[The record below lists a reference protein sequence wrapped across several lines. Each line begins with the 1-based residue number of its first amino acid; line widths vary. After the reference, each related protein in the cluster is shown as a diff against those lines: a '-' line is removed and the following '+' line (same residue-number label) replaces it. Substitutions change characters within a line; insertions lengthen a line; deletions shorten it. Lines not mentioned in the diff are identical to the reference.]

1 MALASLAALA
11 LPAAANAVDC
21 VTSRHQPINFTTCT
35 IDLTRE
41 SLRLYLRDGAGAP
54 LHSFS
59 QLRENLARDHEEL
72 VFAMNAGMF
81 HPDYR
86 PVGLLVID
94 GIQYSPLNKARAL
107 GNFYLQPNG
116 VFWIGPDGA
125 WVAATGDFHQV
136 EAQPLLATQSGP
148 MLVYK
153 GEIPPIPEFNSRSR
167 HIRNGV
173 CTPTREKIVFAI
185 SEKPVTL
192 REIAEYFRTDVGCT
206 EALYLDGSIS
216 SLYSRSLSRADK
228 HARLG
233 PIFAVAE
240 SAAGD
245 QAATR

>member
-1 MALASLAALA
+1 MALVGVVSLA
-11 LPAAANAVDC
+11 LPAAARAVDC

-41 SLRLYLRDGAGAP
+41 SLRLYLRDNAGAP
-54 LHSFS
+54 LRTFDE
-59 QLRENLARDHEEL
+59 LRENLARDHEEL

-94 GIQYSPLNKARAL
+94 GIQHSPLNKARAL

-125 WVAATGDFHQV
+125 WVAATNDFHQV

-153 GEIPPIPEFNSRSR
+153 GEIPSIPEFNSRSR
-167 HIRNGV
+167 HIRNAV

-192 REIAEYFRTDVGCT
+192 REIAEYFRAGIGCAD
-206 EALYLDGSIS
+206 ALYLDGSIS
-216 SLYSRSLSRADK
+216 SLYSRALSRADE
-228 HARLG
+228 HAKLG

-240 SAAGD
+240 PAAGV
-245 QAATR
+245 QSGAR